1 MCAVAR
7 TSLTGWGRTNPSVA
21 DVVDVLRSEVSGTIA
36 AAGSRGALARGL
48 GRSYGDAA
56 QNSGGLVVRLL
67 GSAKDASLDPQA
79 GTVTVSA
86 GASLDELMRELVPR
100 GWFVPVTPGTRFV
113 TVGGAIAS
121 DIHGK
126 NHHLDGSFGNY
137 VERMSLLLADG
148 TVVELTPDSDSELFW
163 ATIGG
168 MGLTGIVLDAT
179 VRLLPI
185 ESSRMTVD
193 THRIADLDALLAV
206 MAEGDDRYRYSVAW
220 IDLAAKGSQTGR
232 SVLTRGDHASADQ
245 LVPRQQAD
253 PFAFDP
259 RQLVSVPPVVPAP
272 GLLNHLTVAAFNEL
286 WFRKAPRERLGEVQ
300 SITSFFHP
308 LDMVGRWNR
317 LYGRPGLVQYQFVVP
332 FGQEDTLRR
341 IVARLSTSGVASFL
355 AVLKRFGEGSLAP
368 LSFPQPGWTLA
379 LDMPAGAPGVESLL
393 HGLDDL
399 VLDVGGRNYFAKDSH
414 TSPSTIRRGYPRLAE
429 WQAVRCRADPTGLW
443 QSDLS
448 RRLMLADD

>member
-7 TSLTGWGRTNPSVA
+7 TSLTGWGRNNPSVA
-21 DVVDVLRSEVSGTIA
+21 DVVDVLRSEVADTVKG
-36 AAGSRGALARGL
+36 AGPRGVVARGL

-56 QNSGGLVVRLL
+56 QNGGGLVVRLM
-67 GSAKDASLDPQA
+67 GSAKDAVLDRQA

-86 GASLDELMRELVPR
+86 GASLDELMRHLVPR

-113 TVGGAIAS
+113 TIGGAIAS

-126 NHHLDGSFGNY
+126 NHHVDGSFGNH
-137 VERMSLLLADG
+137 VERLSLLLADG
-148 TVVELTPDSDSELFW
+148 SVAELSRESDPELFW

-168 MGLTGIVLDAT
+168 MGLTGVVLDAT
-179 VRLLPI
+179 VRLVPI

-193 THRIADLDALLAV
+193 TNRIADLDALLES

-220 IDLAAKGSQTGR
+220 IDLAAKGRQLGR
-232 SVLTRGDHASADQ
+232 SVLTRGDHAGVDQ
-245 LVPRQQAD
+245 LGARQQAD
-253 PFAFDP
+253 PLAFDP
-259 RQLVSVPPVVPAP
+259 GQLVSVPPVVPRP

-286 WFRKAPRERLGEVQ
+286 WFRKAPQERRGEVQ
-300 SITSFFHP
+300 GITSFFHP
-308 LDMVGRWNR
+308 LDMVAQWNR

-341 IVARLSTSGVASFL
+341 IVERLSASGVASFL
-355 AVLKRFGEGSLAP
+355 AVLKRFGAGSIAP

-379 LDMPAGAPGVESLL
+379 LDMPAGAPGIGSLL

-399 VLDVGGRNYFAKDSH
+399 VLDAGGRNYFAKDAH
-414 TSPSTIRRGYPRLAE
+414 TVPSTIRRGYPRLAE
-429 WQAVRCRADPTGLW
+429 WQAVRRRADPTGLW